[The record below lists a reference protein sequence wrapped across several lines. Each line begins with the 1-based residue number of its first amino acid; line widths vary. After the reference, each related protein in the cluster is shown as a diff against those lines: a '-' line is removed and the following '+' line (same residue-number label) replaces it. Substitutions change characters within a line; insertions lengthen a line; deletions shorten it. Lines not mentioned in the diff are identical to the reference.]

1 MALKCG
7 SYISPP
13 WAPRYRSR
21 SRCNFA
27 SSTIARS
34 PISGGVEP
42 IIARQQALRPQR
54 AHREVASEPE
64 RAAHMVDPS
73 LGQGLA
79 LHAARARDAIARI
92 AGERRLDIVGLAEP
106 PRQRARVLDR

>member
-27 SSTIARS
+27 SSTISRS
-34 PISGGVEP
+34 TISGGVEP

-54 AHREVASEPE
+54 AHREIASEPE

-79 LHAARARDAIARI
+79 LHAARARDTI
-92 AGERRLDIVGLAEP
+92 AGIGGGGRPDLARLP
-106 PRQRARVLDR
+106 HH